1 MPDSLYRSHSIE
13 KSSSDSG
20 IVTSGALTLW
30 EDNPQSPLDVGDTFS
45 PVSGGPLL
53 TVKKVNI
60 SDNVVGL
67 RDGKPFRQWQI
78 SIEGDNS
85 DDAPAE
91 AKTRILYNF
100 SFNADGHEGTM
111 EVANTGSAPA
121 ISLDIGDKFNVPGI
135 GRIPCVSVRGSDSY
149 DDNGRHIWT
158 VTYEG
163 SDIQETTEV
172 QALPLD
178 KYSYSIE
185 KVDGSVV
192 HSGSLSVAAEGD
204 APPDNIQV
212 GSTLSIPGL
221 GSMTCTKISGSDDYT
236 EAGARFWTVTYEGSD
251 AADSSSTG
259 SQGEPIPHDR
269 FTLAIS
275 GSGNSVKSGSMQVV
289 NEGASPNITL
299 NVGGKFLIP
308 GLGNVTCTNISAS
321 DDYTDSG
328 NRRWT
333 VTYEG
338 STDTGQSGDSSS
350 SSYDDHD
357 RYSFSAEEGDIYSGS
372 LQVISYGTK
381 PDIDYSIGDSITFP
395 VIGSITCTGYSCSD
409 EYTDD
414 DKRRWTV
421 TYSASNASSSSE
433 SSDVLPPA
441 KYSLSFD
448 KDSEGLVVKSGSITI
463 VSEAKGSDSGEN
475 DNGAPPDDYAIGS
488 EFSIPGNGKFIC
500 CKISGSD
507 EYTESGAHRWTM
519 TYEGYP
525 KPASETSAHDEE
537 TLYTRYSFTYDKD
550 EDSNEL
556 ETATMECAVLN
567 KKMPSHYSVGG
578 SVSINDGSSS
588 REYICTKAA
597 LSDSY
602 TQDGRRKWI
611 IVYDL
616 EPKTED
622 SPASPEEPSEDD
634 NAKYSFSIEQNS
646 DGIYVYSGTKEF
658 TSAASTSTNGTSDN
672 DNPRYGV
679 KVGETFNVPEVG
691 TLTCTNVRG
700 AEDGSGNWT
709 YILEGSRV
717 GDDGEGGGDGGDEP
731 AVQELPD
738 DEVSVSYEL
747 NGTTVRTV
755 DGELIALRR
764 SEEPILRKS
773 IVTYSTSG
781 SPLTVLGDSYKG
793 GIAISESII
802 KETVTVD
809 GSVKSSHY
817 KHTIE
822 VEGTGSGSQSDDSDE
837 ESEGGE

>member
-1 MPDSLYRSHSIE
+1 
-13 KSSSDSG
+13 
-20 IVTSGALTLW
+20 
-30 EDNPQSPLDVGDTFS
+30 
-45 PVSGGPLL
+45 
-53 TVKKVNI
+53 
-60 SDNVVGL
+60 
-67 RDGKPFRQWQI
+67 
-78 SIEGDNS
+78 
-85 DDAPAE
+85 
-91 AKTRILYNF
+91 
-100 SFNADGHEGTM
+100 M
-111 EVANTGSAPA
+111 EVNNIGSAPA

-163 SDIQETTEV
+163 SDIQETTDV

-192 HSGSLSVAAEGD
+192 HSGSLSVAAEGE
-204 APPDNIQV
+204 APPANIRV

-259 SQGEPIPHDR
+259 SQGEPIPPDR
-269 FTLAIS
+269 YTLAIS
-275 GSGNSVKSGSMQVV
+275 GSGDSVKSGSMQVV

-299 NVGGKFLIP
+299 NVGGKFRIP

-321 DDYTDSG
+321 DEYTDSG

-338 STDTGQSGDSSS
+338 TTDTGQSGDSSS
-350 SSYDDHD
+350 SSYDDHN

-381 PDIDYSIGDSITFP
+381 PDIDYLIGSSITFP
-395 VIGSITCTGYSCSD
+395 IIGNITCTGYSCSD

-433 SSDVLPPA
+433 SSDVLPPT

-448 KDSEGLVVKSGSITI
+448 KDSEGLVVKSGSMTI
-463 VSEAKGSDSGEN
+463 VSEAKGSDSDESN
-475 DNGAPPDDYAIGS
+475 NGAPPDDYAIGS

-500 CKISGSD
+500 YKISGSD

-525 KPASETSAHDEE
+525 
-537 TLYTRYSFTYDKD
+537 LYTRYSFTYDKD
-550 EDSNEL
+550 ADGNEL
-556 ETATMECAVLN
+556 ETATMECAVIS
-567 KKMPSHYSVGG
+567 KKMPSRYSVGG

-588 REYICTKAA
+588 RAYICTKAA

-602 TQDGRRKWI
+602 TQDGRRKWV

-616 EPKTED
+616 EPKPD
-622 SPASPEEPSEDD
+622 GSPASPEQPSEED
-634 NAKYSFSIEQNS
+634 NAKYSFSIEKNS
-646 DGIYVYSGTKEF
+646 DGINVYSGTKEF

-679 KVGETFNVPEVG
+679 KVGETFS
-691 TLTCTNVRG
+691 
-700 AEDGSGNWT
+700 SGNWT

-717 GDDGEGGGDGGDEP
+717 GDDGEGSEGGEGGGEGGDEP

-738 DEVSVSYEL
+738 DEISVSYEL

-764 SEEPILRKS
+764 SEKPILRKS
-773 IVTYSTSG
+773 IVTYDNSSKPITTLGST
-781 SPLTVLGDSYKG
+781 YKG
-793 GIAISESII
+793 GIAIS
-802 KETVTVD
+802 VD

-837 ESEGGE
+837 EGEGGE